1 MSNIILFFVVSFT
14 YNLFFRMQLFAQGI
28 QCLVA
33 AFPVVVRQDLNLL
46 SAVNVSSIWK
56 EVETATSSLMASAN
70 VSVIS
75 HIAYSVA

>member
-1 MSNIILFFVVSFT
+1 MSNYYSILSLHIILFF
-14 YNLFFRMQLFAQGI
+14 LQLFAQGI

-46 SAVNVSSIWK
+46 SAVNVSSMWK
-56 EVETATSSLMASAN
+56 EVERATSSLVASAN